1 MTTLRFFPIYG
12 LCLFAAACT
21 ATNSVSP
28 ITTPATGQVQ
38 VAARS
43 SKQPADLFSV
53 LPNHVRLN
61 PAIANSLRMAATWA
75 KAHPLHNGAAHRA
88 ADTGAHLWI
97 SDERGA
103 IWETKAGS
111 RATGTGKKIVGA
123 LYDCDA
129 PLGIKTDSAGN
140 LWAACAAS
148 GTVNMYAPKAKK
160 ATRVLQLNRTEGST
174 QIYANP
180 DDVAFDRDG
189 NVYVANVYTES
200 VTGSTYTLNNAEI
213 DVFLANPRCGYLPC
227 NHATPDKIILN
238 PHSNLACPSS
248 GYCEIGVGYSF
259 IDVAV
264 DSNLYQDFYDDVYS
278 CTQSCKLVRSN
289 IGLDR
294 IRNPLDRKP
303 GFGSLIRKMLSPGGV
318 YTTGGGAVLNMLD
331 SETYKITRYTLFP
344 FKKMG
349 VLGPT
354 PQDPHFG
361 DCVPIAMGFNDSET
375 LVAAGDQVC
384 HDAIVGE
391 VAQNHFLARLNIN
404 YGALAGAAF
413 EPSDK

>member
-1 MTTLRFFPIYG
+1 MSTLRFFSVYA

-21 ATNSVSP
+21 AT
-28 ITTPATGQVQ
+28 TPVPPLTRAATGQVQ
-38 VAARS
+38 AAARS
-43 SKQPADLFSV
+43 SKYPSDLFSV
-53 LPNHVRLN
+53 LPKHVRLN
-61 PAIANSLRMAATWA
+61 PSIANSLRKAAAWA
-75 KAHPLHNGAAHRA
+75 KEHPLQNGVSHRA

-111 RATGTGKKIVGA
+111 KAGGTGKKIVGA

-148 GTVNMYAPKAKK
+148 GTVNMYAPKATK
-160 ATRVLQLNRTEGST
+160 ATRVLELTRTEGST
-174 QIYANP
+174 QIYAYP

-189 NVYVANVYTES
+189 NLYVANAYTEIIS
-200 VTGSTYTLNNAEI
+200 GSISTLNNAEI
-213 DVFLANPRCGYLPC
+213 DVFLANPRCGNLPC
-227 NHATPDKIILN
+227 NHATPDKVILN
-238 PHSNLACPSS
+238 PHGNLACPSS

-264 DSNLYQDFYDDVYS
+264 DGNLYQDFYDDVYS
-278 CTQSCKLVRSN
+278 CTQSCKLVHSN
-289 IGLDR
+289 IGLDL
-294 IRNPLDRKP
+294 IRNPLDKKP
-303 GFGSLIRKMLSPGGV
+303 GFGSLVRKMLSPGGV

-331 SETYKITRYTLFP
+331 SETHKITRYTLFP

-361 DCVPIAMGFNDSET
+361 DCVPIAMGFNSTET

-391 VAQNHFLARLNIN
+391 VAQNHFLAQLNIN

-413 EPSDK
+413 DPSDK